1 MRHSVCRSVV
11 TVARRRYGP
20 AGRASRT
27 GESRGSPSRSARDQ
41 ASTEEP
47 RHGLPLESVVTAT
60 ERAGRTRDL
69 GPEHRAVVELAR
81 RPVSLAEI
89 GAALT
94 VPMAVVR
101 GLVGHLGDRGLL
113 HVHRPPTFPGGRP
126 TADVLARLV
135 EGLRAR

>member
-11 TVARRRYGP
+11 TVTRRRYGP
-20 AGRASRT
+20 VGRASRT
-27 GESRGSPSRSARDQ
+27 GESRGSPRSARDH
-41 ASTEEP
+41 AATEEP
-47 RHGLPLESVVTAT
+47 RHDLPLESVVTAT

-69 GPEHRAVVELAR
+69 DPEHRAVVELAR

-101 GLVGHLGDRGLL
+101 WLVGQLDDRGLL
-113 HVHRPPTFPGGRP
+113 HVHRPPTFAGGRP
-126 TADVLARLV
+126 TAEVLARLV